1 MICELYLN
9 KGVGGIKDREHVC
22 VAHCRILSGC
32 QAHRR
37 YSVSTWGLL
46 VNNMALRSSCRDS
59 AVSPGPD

>member
-9 KGVGGIKDREHVC
+9 KGVGGRKHRERVC
-22 VAHCRILSGC
+22 VDRGRILSGC

-46 VNNMALRSSCRDS
+46 VNNTALCSSRRDS
-59 AVSPGPD
+59 AFAPGPG